1 VTWSKSIVSTS
12 EKSGLRQDR
21 LDYLLDVMRDDIAK
35 GRYHGGVICVARHG
49 VLALHAAVGH
59 GYRNQQTPLTTRS
72 VFSIFSTTK
81 AITNVLV
88 LRAVELGQLAFTT
101 RVSSIIPEFSGG
113 EREKLTVYRL
123 MTHST
128 GLPLVF
134 TPKPGMYIDRLDEV
148 IAAICENVRAVGPAG
163 EKVNYSPMVAHA
175 LLGEMVCRVD
185 PARRRYRDLVQ
196 QEIFD
201 PLQMPDSSVGLR
213 RDLQDRKIVPDFLR
227 GSPIEHLGHSNL
239 GPNGAFEEEDAE
251 MPWVG
256 VVSSAYDFHRFAE
269 CLRRGG
275 ELDGARIIG
284 PAILEQATLN
294 RTGDKPNELYMQLAL
309 SRGWAPYPAYI
320 GIGFSLRG
328 EAICHHQFGT
338 LTSPR
343 TFGNHGAGSTL
354 FWVDPVRDMT
364 FSCLTAGVMDEGDN
378 IERFQRLSDIAVSAA
393 T

>member
-1 VTWSKSIVSTS
+1 MPVTQTG
-12 EKSGLRQDR
+12 GLRPER
-21 LDYLLDVMRDDIAK
+21 LDHLVDVMRDDIAK
-35 GRYHGGVICVARHG
+35 GRYYGGVICVARHG
-49 VLALHAAVGH
+49 ELALHAAVGH
-59 GYRNQQTPLTTRS
+59 GYRNQQTPLTTSS

-101 RVSSIIPEFSGG
+101 RVASIIPEFAGG
-113 EREKLTVYRL
+113 EREKLTIYHL

-128 GLPLVF
+128 GIGPVF
-134 TPKPGMYIDRLDEV
+134 TPKPGMYIDRLDE
-148 IAAICENVRAVGPAG
+148 IITAICVNVHADGPAG

-175 LLGEMVCRVD
+175 LLGEMVSRVD

-201 PLQMPDSSVGLR
+201 PLKMSDSCIGLR
-213 RDLQDRKIVPDFLR
+213 KDLKDRKIVPDFLA
-227 GSPIEHLGHSNL
+227 GSPIQHLGHSNL

-256 VVSSAYDFHRFAE
+256 VVCSAYDLHRFAE

-284 PAILEQATLN
+284 PAILEQATIN
-294 RTGDKPNELYMQLAL
+294 RTGDQPNELYMRLAL

-328 EAICHHQFGT
+328 EAICQHQFGT

-364 FSCLTAGVMDEGDN
+364 FACLTAGVMDEGDN
-378 IERFQRLSDIAVSAA
+378 IERFQKLSDIAVSAA
-393 T
+393 V

>member
-1 VTWSKSIVSTS
+1 
-12 EKSGLRQDR
+12 
-21 LDYLLDVMRDDIAK
+21 M
-35 GRYHGGVICVARHG
+35 
-49 VLALHAAVGH
+49 
-59 GYRNQQTPLTTRS
+59 
-72 VFSIFSTTK
+72 
-81 AITNVLV
+81 
-88 LRAVELGQLAFTT
+88 ELGQLAFTT
-101 RVSSIIPEFSGG
+101 RVASIIPEFSGG
-113 EREKLTVYRL
+113 EREKLTIYHL

-128 GLPLVF
+128 GIAPVF
-134 TPKPGMYIDRLDEV
+134 TPKPGMYIDRLDEI
-148 IAAICENVRAVGPAG
+148 IAAICANVHAAGPAG

-175 LLGEMVCRVD
+175 LLGEMVTRVD
-185 PARRRYRDLVQ
+185 PKKRRYRDLVQ

-201 PLQMPDSSVGLR
+201 PLKMRDSSVGLR
-213 RDLQDRKIVPDFLR
+213 RDLKGRKIVPDFLR
-227 GSPIEHLGHSNL
+227 SSPIEHLGHSNL

-275 ELDGARIIG
+275 ELDGARIVG
-284 PAILEQATLN
+284 PAILEQAIIN

-354 FWVDPVRDMT
+354 FWVDPARDMT

-378 IERFQRLSDIAVSAA
+378 IERFQKLSDIAVSAA
-393 T
+393 I